1 MRHNDTTN
9 TENTSKSPQ
18 KNTTTNHVV
27 DELFTSLDLKEEDIK
42 TILELA
48 DGNTD
53 KLISVLTLT
62 KNYSKQIA
70 NLPGFIISALE
81 NNYTT
86 KPFNPRKKSDFKNF
100 LERDLNY
107 SELEELIDN
116 DNQDE

>member
-27 DELFTSLDLKEEDIK
+27 DELFMSLDLKEEDIK
-42 TILELA
+42 TILESA

-53 KLISVLTLT
+53 KLISVLTST
-62 KNYSKQIA
+62 KNYSKQIG

-81 NNYTT
+81 NNYTI
-86 KPFNPRKKSDFKNF
+86 KPYNPRKKSDFKNF
-100 LERDLNY
+100 CERDLNY